1 MHRFNYA
8 LVFALAFSL
17 IPACGDDDG
26 GGESLAALCERAC
39 SNGSTLAC
47 PNDGPSTCAT
57 TCEEADELPE
67 ACRSPARV
75 ALECAADRPASD
87 WACDEDGEAALM
99 TGICGEE
106 GNALLVCLIAE
117 DGTCPYENDDE
128 CDDPT
133 GTAICPAGTDLA
145 DCAM

>member
-1 MHRFNYA
+1 MNRSTYV
-8 LVFALAFSL
+8 LVFALGFSL
-17 IPACGDDDG
+17 TPACGDDDG

-39 SNGSTLAC
+39 SRGAGLAC
-47 PNDGPSTCAT
+47 PNDEPSTCASD
-57 TCEEADELPE
+57 CEGADALPE
-67 ACRSPARV
+67 ACQSPARI

-106 GNALLVCLIAE
+106 GNALLVCLVGA
-117 DGTCPYENDDE
+117 DGTCPFENDSE

-133 GTAICPAGTDLA
+133 GTELCPAGTDVA
-145 DCAM
+145 DCA